1 MIENAA
7 EMGAYFQDALRSI
20 DSGVIAEVRGRG
32 LLIAIELYDEAGEA
46 RTYCEALRERGVL
59 CKETHVKT
67 IRFAPPLII
76 TKDQIDWAME
86 RIRPVFAG

>member
-7 EMGAYFQDALRSI
+7 RMGAYFQDALRSI
-20 DSGVIAEVRGRG
+20 NSDVISEIRGRG
-32 LLIAIELYDEAGEA
+32 LLIAIELHDEAGTA
-46 RTYCEALRERGVL
+46 RHYCEALQKRGLL

-76 TKDQIDWAME
+76 TKDQIDWGME
-86 RIRPVFAG
+86 QIRSVLAA